1 MPKFLQ
7 ALEAA
12 LDGLGNEAE
21 MRSLLGE
28 EFCYLFTTKQFE
40 LVELARFHDPITE
53 WEKQEYLDV
62 Y

>member
-12 LDGLGNEAE
+12 LDSLGNEAE

-28 EFCYLFTTKQFE
+28 KFCYLFTTKQF
-40 LVELARFHDPITE
+40 ELARFHDPITE